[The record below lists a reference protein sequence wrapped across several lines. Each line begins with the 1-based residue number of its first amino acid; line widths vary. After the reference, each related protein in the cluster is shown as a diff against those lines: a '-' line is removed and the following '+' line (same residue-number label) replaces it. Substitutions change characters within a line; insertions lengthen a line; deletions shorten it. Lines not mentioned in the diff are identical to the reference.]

1 MSELTSLVKSFK
13 PKIIAITET
22 WCKGPISGVE
32 ICLLNYVLYRCDRCN
47 TISGGVL
54 LYIHESLQSVL
65 CTPLNDVKI
74 NETVWCTIRL
84 KNNDKLLIGVVY
96 CSPNSS
102 FDNSS
107 KTINLIPNQHS
118 KYVGYSHCLLMDDF
132 NFPNI
137 SWTALTDLK

>member
-13 PKIIAITET
+13 PKKIAITET
-22 WCKGPISGVE
+22 WCKDPISGVE
-32 ICLLNYVLYRCDRCN
+32 ICLLNYGLYRCDRCN

-74 NETVWCTIRL
+74 NEAVWCTIQL

-102 FDNSS
+102 FDNL
-107 KTINLIPNQHS
+107 KQLTLFQTDIPS
-118 KYVGYSHCLLMDDF
+118 MLD
-132 NFPNI
+132 I
-137 SWTALTDLK
+137 LTVY

>member
-1 MSELTSLVKSFK
+1 MYLVLLTKNLPLHNKHSHSIVLKFPCLLINPQSILNKMSELTSLVKSFK

-22 WCKGPISGVE
+22 WCKDPISGVE

-54 LYIHESLQSVL
+54 LYIHETLQYVL

-74 NETVWCTIRL
+74 NEAVCCTIQL

-96 CSPNSS
+96 CSPNYS

-107 KTINLIPNQHS
+107 I
-118 KYVGYSHCLLMDDF
+118 
-132 NFPNI
+132 
-137 SWTALTDLK
+137 